1 MTDNACLDGLIARHL
16 DGRAG
21 AVELAELDAALCAS
35 PEEARRFAAQARIDA
50 DLRTTHR
57 ATGEV
62 VDVAGSITQRIA
74 IAERQAARR
83 SARRLRLRLR
93 RTRWLLPFAA
103 GLAASVG
110 VLAWLANGADATATT
125 AGPFAVAGR
134 GVSAGAVLSGTIGIT
149 GGGSVV
155 LAAGSRAVAAGTAAE
170 PELRLERGSAECTVS
185 PRAQGRFAVATPHG
199 GMTVIGTAFTVVV
212 GEDTVLSVREGTVEV
227 TAGGERQA
235 VGPGGLAR
243 IDRGTLRAFQSIL
256 RPLRTTAIEDWNNN
270 SFGTRISADGSGPTG
285 APALR
290 LDIRNGEV
298 PWASCRWLPG
308 SDWRDADGISLV
320 FTGTGTGQ
328 RVLLEVMDD
337 GADQVENGR
346 DAYERFA
353 VEFIDDVVG
362 WHERRLP
369 FSAFV
374 RRRDM
379 WPGMPN
385 DGFGRERVHGISLIP
400 AQSPFSCQV
409 ERIGLYRAP

>member
-83 SARRLRLRLR
+83 SARRLRLRPR

-155 LAAGSRAVAAGTAAE
+155 LAAGSRAVADPVDIDLTGQEPIERVWVSRKHAVIHCDGRRLVLEDLNSLNGTFVNRIRLTAGSQ
-170 PELRLERGSAECTVS
+170 RGL
-185 PRAQGRFAVATPHG
+185 QLGD
-199 GMTVIGTAFTVVV
+199 VVQF
-212 GEDTVLSVREGTVEV
+212 GTVQMRV
-227 TAGGERQA
+227 SD
-235 VGPGGLAR
+235 P
-243 IDRGTLRAFQSIL
+243 
-256 RPLRTTAIEDWNNN
+256 
-270 SFGTRISADGSGPTG
+270 
-285 APALR
+285 PA
-290 LDIRNGEV
+290 
-298 PWASCRWLPG
+298 
-308 SDWRDADGISLV
+308 
-320 FTGTGTGQ
+320 
-328 RVLLEVMDD
+328 
-337 GADQVENGR
+337 
-346 DAYERFA
+346 
-353 VEFIDDVVG
+353 
-362 WHERRLP
+362 
-369 FSAFV
+369 
-374 RRRDM
+374 
-379 WPGMPN
+379 
-385 DGFGRERVHGISLIP
+385 
-400 AQSPFSCQV
+400 
-409 ERIGLYRAP
+409 